1 MNLPTHYRSINLTP
15 ILYQSAYG
23 PSPIHQYNANS
34 GPICQSITNLQIHHQ
49 SVNPSPIQEFDANL
63 GQICK
68 SITDPPIHH
77 QSANPSPIRQSNSNS
92 GPIWESIPTS
102 QSCNNAGPMRCQ
114 SCIPSSIRRSCA
126 NPLPIQF
133 QSITNPISLNYRSP
147 HLMSLLDQS
156 ANPPPICQSHANPMT
171 IYQSSTDFEI

>member
-1 MNLPTHYRSINLTP
+1 MSRRRTNRTQLTQPIQCRSHTHPP
-15 ILYQSAYG
+15 ICLSNVN
-23 PSPIHQYNANS
+23 PSQMR
-34 GPICQSITNLQIHHQ
+34 CQSIANPANLQIHHR
-49 SVNPSPIQEFDANL
+49 
-63 GQICK
+63 
-68 SITDPPIHH
+68 
-77 QSANPSPIRQSNSNS
+77 SANPSPIRQSNSNS

-147 HLMSLLDQS
+147 DLMSLLDQS
-156 ANPPPICQSHANPMT
+156 ANPPPICQSHANPMP